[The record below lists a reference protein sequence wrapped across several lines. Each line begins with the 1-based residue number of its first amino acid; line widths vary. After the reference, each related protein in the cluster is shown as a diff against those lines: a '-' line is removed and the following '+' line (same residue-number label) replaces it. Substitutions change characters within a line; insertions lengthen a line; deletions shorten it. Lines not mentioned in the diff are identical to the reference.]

1 MFINFAFLLLSGQM
15 KLSGHSTIIAAP
27 FEDIER
33 KNNKIELKVKP
44 DGHDS

>member
-15 KLSGHSTIIAAP
+15 KLSGHSITIIAP

-33 KNNKIELKVKP
+33 KNKKNQNFVK
-44 DGHDS
+44 GQT